1 MSLVKLPVW
10 IKPMDH
16 RDIIASLT
24 PEERSRLTAKSDAA
38 GLAQLFAHWGAIAII
53 GSLIAAKVPFW
64 PLLMLPQGILIVF
77 LFTLLHE
84 TVHRTAFET
93 QWLNDAVARVCSL
106 ALALPADW
114 FRYFHFAH
122 HRFTQDPENDPE
134 LAFPKPETLRQYLV
148 HVSGIPLW
156 WGHLKTLYANAA
168 GGSQESYV
176 PPKGRPKVS
185 AEARAMIVFYAVLI
199 LLAVYFQLSVLLYV
213 WIIPALLGQPFLRL
227 YLLAEHG
234 RCPFVANM
242 LENTR
247 TTLTNWVVR
256 KLAWNMP
263 FHAEHHAYP
272 GVPFHQLPQFHALI
286 ERYLKVVEPGYVS
299 FHEKYLETLS

>member
-1 MSLVKLPVW
+1 
-10 IKPMDH
+10 MDH
-16 RDIIASLT
+16 REAIASLT
-24 PEERSRLTAKSDAA
+24 QEERNRLTAKSDVRGLVQLAA
-38 GLAQLFAHWGAIAII
+38 HFGAILIL
-53 GSLIAAKVPFW
+53 GWLIAAKVPLW
-64 PLLMLPQGILIVF
+64 PILMLPQGILIVF

-93 QWLNDAVARVCSL
+93 QRLNDAVARICSL
-106 ALALPADW
+106 AIALPADW

-134 LAFPKPETLRQYLV
+134 LAFPKPETWRQYLV

-156 WGHLKTLYANAA
+156 RGHFQTLCTNAM
-168 GGSQESYV
+168 GRCRESYV
-176 PPKGRPKVS
+176 PPKGYGKVR
-185 AEARAMIVFYAVLI
+185 AEARAMLTFYAVVLV
-199 LLAVYFQLSVLLYV
+199 LAVYFRATVLLYV
-213 WIIPALLGQPFLRL
+213 WILPALLGQPFLRL

-247 TTLTNWVVR
+247 TTLTNWAVR

-272 GVPFHQLPQFHALI
+272 GVPFHQLPEFHALI
-286 ERYLKVVEPGYVS
+286 ERHLKVIEPGYVS
-299 FHEKYLETLS
+299 FHGKYIETLR

>member
-1 MSLVKLPVW
+1 M
-10 IKPMDH
+10 
-16 RDIIASLT
+16 
-24 PEERSRLTAKSDAA
+24 AA
-38 GLAQLFAHWGAIAII
+38 AWGRATLAAT
-53 GSLIAAKVPFW
+53 GSAPRHAP
-64 PLLMLPQGILIVF
+64 P
-77 LFTLLHE
+77 
-84 TVHRTAFET
+84 VHRTAFET
-93 QWLNDAVARVCSL
+93 QWINDVVARVCSL

-156 WGHLKTLYANAA
+156 WGHLKTLYANAV

-176 PPKGRPKVS
+176 PPKGRPKVR
-185 AEARAMIVFYAVLI
+185 AEARATIAFYAVV
-199 LLAVYFQLSVLLYV
+199 LLFAVYFRLSVLLYV

-286 ERYLKVVEPGYVS
+286 ERHLKVVEPGYVS
-299 FHEKYLETLS
+299 FHEKYVETLI

>member
-1 MSLVKLPVW
+1 
-10 IKPMDH
+10 MDH
-16 RDIIASLT
+16 RDVIASLT
-24 PEERSRLTAKSDAA
+24 PEERNRLTAKSDAL
-38 GLAQLFAHWGAIAII
+38 GLAQLAVHWGAIILLGA
-53 GSLIAAKVPFW
+53 LIAARVPFW

-77 LFTLLHE
+77 LFTVLHE

-134 LAFPKPETLRQYLV
+134 LASPKPEMLWQYLV

-156 WGHLKTLYANAA
+156 WGHFKTLCANAT
-168 GGSQESYV
+168 GGGKESYV
-176 PPKGRPKVS
+176 PPKGRPKVR
-185 AEARAMIVFYAVLI
+185 AEARAMIVFYGAVF
-199 LLAVYFQLSVLLYV
+199 LLAVYFRLTLILYA
-213 WIIPALLGQPFLRL
+213 WIVPALLGQPFLRL

-286 ERYLKVVEPGYVS
+286 ERHLKVVEPGYVS
-299 FHEKYLETLS
+299 FHEKYIEALS

>member
-1 MSLVKLPVW
+1 
-10 IKPMDH
+10 MDH

-24 PEERSRLTAKSDAA
+24 PEERSRLTAKSDVA
-38 GLAQLFAHWGAIAII
+38 GLVQLGVHWGAIVVI

-134 LAFPKPETLRQYLV
+134 LASPKPETLRQYLV
-148 HVSGIPLW
+148 HVSGIPVW
-156 WGHLKTLYANAA
+156 WSHLKTLYSNAT
-168 GGSQESYV
+168 GGPLDSYV
-176 PPKGRPKVS
+176 PPKGRPKVR
-185 AEARAMIVFYAVLI
+185 AEARAMIVFYVVVLA
-199 LLAVYFQLSVLLYV
+199 LALWFKATTLLYV

-272 GVPFHQLPQFHALI
+272 GVPFHQLPEFHALI
-286 ERYLKVVEPGYVS
+286 ERHLKVVEPGYVS
-299 FHEKYLETLS
+299 FHEKYIVTLR

>member
-1 MSLVKLPVW
+1 MNAIDHDATV
-10 IKPMDH
+10 DH
-16 RDIIASLT
+16 RYVIASLT
-24 PEERSRLTAKSDAA
+24 NEERGRLTGKSNGP
-38 GLAQLFAHWGAIAII
+38 GLVQLALHFGAIVVLGA
-53 GSLIAAKVPFW
+53 LIVARVPFW
-64 PLLMLPQGILIVF
+64 PVLMLPQGILIVF

-93 QWLNDAVARVCSL
+93 QWLNDVVARFCSL
-106 ALALPADW
+106 AIALPADW

-148 HVSGIPLW
+148 HVSGLPVW
-156 WGHLKTLYANAA
+156 QGHLKTLYTNAA
-168 GGSQESYV
+168 GGCRDSYV
-176 PPKGRPKVS
+176 PPKGLPKVN
-185 AEARAMIVFYAVLI
+185 AEARAMIAFYVVL
-199 LLAVYFQLSVLLYV
+199 LTLSVWFRSSVLLDV
-213 WIIPALLGQPFLRL
+213 WIVPALLGQPFLRL

-247 TTLTNWVVR
+247 TTLTNWFVR

-263 FHAEHHAYP
+263 YHAEHHAYP
-272 GVPFHQLPQFHALI
+272 GVPFHQLPEFHRLI
-286 ERYLKVVEPGYVS
+286 ERHLKAVEPGYVS
-299 FHEKYLETLS
+299 FHEKYIETLR

>member
-1 MSLVKLPVW
+1 MNTSVQNEPS
-10 IKPMDH
+10 DH
-16 RDIIASLT
+16 RDLIASLT
-24 PEERSRLTAKSDAA
+24 QQQRDRLTAKSDRL
-38 GLAQLFAHWGAIAII
+38 GLVQLAAHWGAIVVLGA
-53 GSLIAAKVPFW
+53 LIAAKVPFW

-106 ALALPADW
+106 AIALPADW

-134 LAFPKPETLRQYLV
+134 LAFPKPETWRQYLI

-156 WGHLKTLYANAA
+156 WGHFKTLYVNAT
-168 GGSQESYV
+168 GQCSGSYV
-176 PPKGRPKVS
+176 PPKGHPKVR
-185 AEARAMIVFYAVLI
+185 AEARAMIAFYAVVLVLAVWFKATI
-199 LLAVYFQLSVLLYV
+199 LLNV
-213 WIIPALLGQPFLRL
+213 WILPALLGQPFLRL

-234 RCPFVANM
+234 RCPLVANM

-247 TTLTNWVVR
+247 TTLTNWLVR

-272 GVPFHQLPQFHALI
+272 GVPFHQLPQLHALV
-286 ERYLKVVEPGYVS
+286 ERHLKVVEPGYVS
-299 FHEKYLETLS
+299 FHEKYIETLR

>member
-1 MSLVKLPVW
+1 MSAIDHKETV
-10 IKPMDH
+10 DH
-16 RDIIASLT
+16 RDVIASLT
-24 PEERSRLTAKSDAA
+24 NEERGRLTGKSDAP
-38 GLAQLFAHWGAIAII
+38 GLIQFAFHFGAIIVLGA
-53 GSLIAAKVPFW
+53 LIAAKVPFW

-93 QWLNDAVARVCSL
+93 QRVNDAIARLCSL
-106 ALALPADW
+106 AIALPADW

-134 LAFPKPETLRQYLV
+134 LAFPKPETMRQYIV
-148 HVSGIPLW
+148 HVSGLPVWL
-156 WGHLKTLYANAA
+156 GHFKTLYTNAT
-168 GGSQESYV
+168 GRCRDSYV
-176 PPKGRPKVS
+176 PPKGLPKVQ
-185 AEARAMIVFYAVLI
+185 AEARAMIAFYVVVL
-199 LLAVYFQLSVLLYV
+199 ALSVWFRTTAVLYV
-213 WIIPALLGQPFLRL
+213 WIVPALLGQPFLRL

-247 TTLTNWVVR
+247 TTITNWVVR

-263 FHAEHHAYP
+263 YHAEHHAYP
-272 GVPFHQLPQFHALI
+272 GVPFHQLPEFHRLI
-286 ERYLKVVEPGYVS
+286 ERHLKVVEPGYVS
-299 FHEKYLETLS
+299 FHEKYIETLR

>member
-1 MSLVKLPVW
+1 
-10 IKPMDH
+10 MDH
-16 RDIIASLT
+16 RDVIASLT
-24 PEERSRLTAKSDAA
+24 QEERNRLTAKSDVS
-38 GLAQLFAHWGAIAII
+38 GLIQLAAHWGAILLI

-77 LFTLLHE
+77 MFTLLHE

-93 QWLNDAVARVCSL
+93 QWLNDAVARACSL
-106 ALALPADW
+106 AIALPADW

-122 HRFTQDPENDPE
+122 HRHTQDPQNDPE
-134 LAFPKPETLRQYLV
+134 LAFPKPETLRQYV
-148 HVSGIPLW
+148 IHMSGIPLW
-156 WGHLKTLYANAA
+156 WGHLKTLYGNAMDR
-168 GGSQESYV
+168 SRESYV
-176 PPKGRPKVS
+176 PPKGHTKVRI
-185 AEARAMIVFYAVLI
+185 EARAMIAFYAVVI
-199 LLAVYFQLSVLLYV
+199 LLAVYFRLTVLLYV
-213 WIIPALLGQPFLRL
+213 WILPALLGQPFLRL

-247 TTLTNWVVR
+247 TTLTNWLVR

-286 ERYLKVVEPGYVS
+286 ERHLKVVEPGYVS
-299 FHEKYLETLS
+299 FHGKYIETLR

>member
-1 MSLVKLPVW
+1 
-10 IKPMDH
+10 MDH

-24 PEERSRLTAKSDAA
+24 PEERNRLTAKSDVA
-38 GLAQLFAHWGAIAII
+38 GLFQLGAHLGAIVII
-53 GSLIAAKVPFW
+53 GSLIAARAPFW

-93 QWLNDAVARVCSL
+93 QRLNDGVARLCSL
-106 ALALPADW
+106 AIALPADW

-122 HRFTQDPENDPE
+122 HRYTQDPENDPE
-134 LAFPKPETLRQYLV
+134 LAFPKPETLRQYIV
-148 HVSGIPLW
+148 HVSGLPVW
-156 WGHLKTLYANAA
+156 WGHFKTLYTNAR
-168 GGSQESYV
+168 GSCRDGYV
-176 PPKGRPKVS
+176 PPKGLPKVR
-185 AEARAMIVFYAVLI
+185 AEARAMIGFYIVFLA
-199 LLAVYFQLSVLLYV
+199 LAVWFKATVLLYV

-247 TTLTNWVVR
+247 TTLTNWAVR

-272 GVPFHQLPQFHALI
+272 GVPFHQLPRFHALI
-286 ERYLKVVEPGYVS
+286 ERHLKVVEIGYLS